1 MNVKRT
7 TVAAISLTDCV
18 STLQEVIIADVNLD
32 TNYKKTAKL
41 HAKVK
46 KIIYNVRQ
54 STFIVTLWTPEA
66 GIKDTRVYTRN
77 NEFVN

>member
-32 TNYKKTAKL
+32 TNYKKTAKSR
-41 HAKVK
+41 AKVK
-46 KIIYNVRQ
+46 KNHIQ
-54 STFIVTLWTPEA
+54 CALSTFIVTLWTPEA

>member
-46 KIIYNVRQ
+46 NIYI
-54 STFIVTLWTPEA
+54 S
-66 GIKDTRVYTRN
+66 YTMC
-77 NEFVN
+77 VNRLLL

>member
-32 TNYKKTAKL
+32 TNYKKTAKSR
-41 HAKVK
+41 AKVKK
-46 KIIYNVRQ
+46 KIIYNVR
-54 STFIVTLWTPEA
+54 
-66 GIKDTRVYTRN
+66 
-77 NEFVN
+77 

>member
-32 TNYKKTAKL
+32 TNYKKTAKSR
-41 HAKVK
+41 AKVK
-46 KIIYNVRQ
+46 KNHMQCALIDFYCNIMDAWSGYQRY
-54 STFIVTLWTPEA
+54 SCIHE
-66 GIKDTRVYTRN
+66 
-77 NEFVN
+77 E

>member
-46 KIIYNVRQ
+46 KIIYNVC
-54 STFIVTLWTPEA
+54 
-66 GIKDTRVYTRN
+66 
-77 NEFVN
+77 

>member
-32 TNYKKTAKL
+32 TNYKKTAKSR
-41 HAKVK
+41 AKVK
-46 KIIYNVRQ
+46 KKSYTMCVNRLLLQHYGRLKRVSKILV
-54 STFIVTLWTPEA
+54 F
-66 GIKDTRVYTRN
+66 TR
-77 NEFVN
+77 EIMSL